1 MNPTESWTGNCPFS
15 GLFSPAAT
23 SGGYASMNLSKRI
36 KRTPGSDSFRQAG
49 ASQFA
54 AVSRSVALFS
64 GALVLSGCMGAPVMT
79 TNTTQTE
86 QAQGTALR
94 GRVHGGQQP
103 IVGARVYLFAADAT
117 GYGKASDS
125 LLTSPGYVTT
135 DANGNFSITSD
146 YTCPSASTQVYL
158 YSVGGNPGSGT
169 NSAAG
174 LMAGLGSCGA
184 LSSAGSSYPFIF
196 VNEVSTIATA
206 YSIAGYA
213 TDATHVSSSST
224 ALAATGVA
232 NAFATIPNL
241 ETLSTGTALSTTPVS
256 GGSVPQAKIDTL
268 ANILAACINSSGST
282 SAPCTTL
289 LSNAL
294 SVGTTGTTPTDTAT
308 AAINIAHNPVA
319 NMANLFAL
327 QTANSPFMPDLSAV
341 PNDFTIAIVIS
352 GGSGSEFG
360 YPEYVA
366 IDASGNVWVTNTTPY
381 CCEWGAVSEFSNTGA
396 NINNTQYF
404 GFGMSYPMGIAI
416 DATGN
421 VWTANLGG
429 SGYAGTISKLS
440 STGAILNPTGIS
452 GSGYTAGGLT
462 AGFGIAIDTSGNVWA
477 GNSGSN
483 SVNSL
488 PNDNGHG
495 TSLIELSSSGTVLSG
510 ASGFTGGGINGP
522 LGVAIDV
529 AGHVWT
535 ANSGTWTISEFSSTG
550 TAISPAGGYTGG
562 GLNDPYGIIV
572 DNGPLIIT
580 ANENDSSWSLFSDT
594 GTADSPSSGFSDGVT
609 NPFSVALDGSAS
621 VWFASSNGTL
631 EKINVAGNIVSG
643 PKGFT
648 DGYTNGFVGMAI
660 DGSGNV
666 WAVRPYGINGLST
679 GSLTEFVGAG
689 TPLVTP
695 VVANLKAPYGTQAIN
710 EP

>member
-1 MNPTESWTGNCPFS
+1 MK
-15 GLFSPAAT
+15 
-23 SGGYASMNLSKRI
+23 LSTQVNRDP
-36 KRTPGSDSFRQAG
+36 RTDSFWQTG
-49 ASQFA
+49 GSQFA
-54 AVSRSVALFS
+54 AVSRSLALFS
-64 GALVLSGCMGAPVMT
+64 SVLVLAGCTAAPVMT
-79 TNTTQTE
+79 TNTTQPE
-86 QAQGTALR
+86 QTPGTALK

-103 IVGARVYLFAADAT
+103 IVGAQVYLFAVDAT

-135 DANGNFSITSD
+135 DSNGNFAITGD

-158 YSVGGNPGSGT
+158 YAIGGDPT
-169 NSAAG
+169 PAVPNSAAG
-174 LMAGLGSCGA
+174 LMAGLGSCGSL
-184 LSSAGSSYPFIF
+184 LSGGSEYPFI
-196 VNEVSTIATA
+196 VMNEVSTVATA
-206 YSIAGYA
+206 YSIAGFA
-213 TDATHVSSSST
+213 TDATHVSSSSS

-232 NAFATIPNL
+232 NAFATVPNL
-241 ETLSTGTALSTTPVS
+241 ETLSTGTALVTTPA
-256 GGSVPQAKIDTL
+256 GNGMVPQSEINTL
-268 ANILAACINSSGST
+268 ANILAACINSSGPS

-294 SVGTTGTTPTDTAT
+294 SGGTTGTAPADTAT
-308 AAINIAHNPVA
+308 AAINIAHHPIAEV
-319 NMANLFAL
+319 ANLFAL
-327 QTANSPFMPDLSAV
+327 QTANSPFMPDLSAA
-341 PNDFTIAIVIS
+341 PNDFTIAIVIN

-360 YPEYVA
+360 YPEYLA
-366 IDASGNVWVTNTTPY
+366 IDASGNVWVTNTEPY
-381 CCEWGAVSEFSNTGA
+381 CCVWGEVSEFSNTGV
-396 NINNTQYF
+396 NINNTGYF
-404 GFGMSYPMGIAI
+404 GFGMAYPMGIAI

-440 STGAILNPTGIS
+440 STGAILNPTGVS

-495 TSLIELSSSGTVLSG
+495 TSLVELSSSGAVLSG

-522 LGVAIDV
+522 LGVAIDP

-562 GLNDPYGIIV
+562 GLNDPYGIVV
-572 DNGPLIIT
+572 DNGPLIWT
-580 ANENDSSWSLFSDT
+580 ANENNSSWSLFSDT
-594 GTADSPSSGFSDGVT
+594 GTAYSGTGGYSGDGVT
-609 NPFSVALDGSAS
+609 HPFSIELDGSTAI
-621 VWFASSNGTL
+621 WIASSNGTL
-631 EKINVAGNIVSG
+631 QEFNAAGTLVSG

-648 DGYTNGFVGMAI
+648 DGYTNGFVGLGI

-695 VVANLKAPYGTQAIN
+695 VVANLMAPYGTQAIN

>member
-1 MNPTESWTGNCPFS
+1 
-15 GLFSPAAT
+15 
-23 SGGYASMNLSKRI
+23 MNLSTRMKRA
-36 KRTPGSDSFRQAG
+36 PGSDSIRLAG
-49 ASQFA
+49 ARQFA
-54 AVSRSVALFS
+54 AMSRS
-64 GALVLSGCMGAPVMT
+64 LVLFLGVLVVAGCTGAPVMT

-103 IVGARVYLFAADAT
+103 IVGAKVYLYAADAT

-135 DANGNFSITSD
+135 DSNGNFSITSD
-146 YTCPSASTQVYL
+146 YTCPSANTQVYL
-158 YSVGGNPGSGT
+158 YSVGGNPGSGA

-174 LMAGLGSCGA
+174 LLAGLGSCGS
-184 LSSAGSSYPFIF
+184 LNSSTFVM

-213 TDATHVSSSST
+213 TDATHVSSSSS

-232 NAFATIPNL
+232 NAFAAIPNL

-256 GGSVPQAKIDTL
+256 GGSVPQAEIDTL

-289 LSNAL
+289 LSDTL
-294 SVGTTGTTPTDTAT
+294 SGGTTGTTPTDTAT
-308 AAINIAHNPVA
+308 AAINIAHNPIA
-319 NMANLFAL
+319 NLTNLFAL

-341 PNDFTIAIVIS
+341 PNDFTIAIVIN

-381 CCEWGAVSEFSNTGA
+381 CCIWGSVSEFSNTGV
-396 NINNTQYF
+396 NVNNTQYF

-495 TSLIELSSSGTVLSG
+495 TSLVELSSSGTVLSG

-522 LGVAIDV
+522 LGVAIDP

-550 TAISPAGGYTGG
+550 TPISPSGGYTGG
-562 GLNDPYGIIV
+562 GLNDPYGIVV
-572 DNGPLIIT
+572 DNGPLIWT
-580 ANENDSSWSLFSDT
+580 ANENNSSWSLFSDT
-594 GTADSPSSGFSDGVT
+594 GTAYSGSGGYSGDGVT
-609 NPFSVALDGSAS
+609 NPFSIELDGSTAI
-621 VWFASSNGTL
+621 WIASSNGTL
-631 EKINVAGNIVSG
+631 EEFNAAGTLVSG

-679 GSLTEFVGAG
+679 GSLTEFVGAA

>member
-1 MNPTESWTGNCPFS
+1 MRFLCAIVLVSC
-15 GLFSPAAT
+15 
-23 SGGYASMNLSKRI
+23 
-36 KRTPGSDSFRQAG
+36 
-49 ASQFA
+49 
-54 AVSRSVALFS
+54 AV
-64 GALVLSGCMGAPVMT
+64 VLSGCSSKPVMT
-79 TNTTQTE
+79 TNSTQTN
-86 QAQGTALR
+86 QVQGAALY
-94 GRVHGGQQP
+94 GRVHGGQNP
-103 IVGARVYLFAADAT
+103 ISGASVYLYAADAT
-117 GYGKASDS
+117 GYGKSSDS
-125 LLTSPGYVTT
+125 LLKSPGYVMT
-135 DANGNFSITSD
+135 DSNGNFSITSD
-146 YTCPSASTQVYL
+146 YTCPNANTQVYL
-158 YSVGGNPGSGT
+158 YAVGGNPGAGGV

-174 LMAGLGSCGA
+174 LLAGLGPCGS
-184 LSSAGSSYPFIF
+184 LSSSTYIV

-232 NAFATIPNL
+232 NAFAAVANL
-241 ETLSTGTALSTTPVS
+241 ETQSTGTALATTPAS

-268 ANILAACINSSGST
+268 ANILAACINSSGPS

-294 SVGTTGTTPTDTAT
+294 SGGTTGTAPTDTAT
-308 AAINIAHNPVA
+308 AAINIAHNPIA

-341 PNDFTIAIVIS
+341 PNDFTIAIVIN
-352 GGSGSEFG
+352 GGAGSEFG
-360 YPEYVA
+360 YPEYLAV
-366 IDASGNVWVTNTTPY
+366 DASGNVWVTNSQPY
-381 CCEWGAVSEFSNTGA
+381 CCIWGEVSEFSNTGV

-429 SGYAGTISKLS
+429 SGYSGTISKLS

-483 SVNSL
+483 SLNSL

-495 TSLIELSSSGTVLSG
+495 TSLVELSSSGTVLSG

-522 LGVAIDV
+522 LGVAIDP

-535 ANSGTWTISEFSSTG
+535 ANSGNWTISEFSSTG

-562 GLNDPYGIIV
+562 GLNDPYGIVV
-572 DNGPLIIT
+572 DNGPLIWT

-594 GTADSPSSGFSDGVT
+594 GTAYSGSSGYSGDGVT
-609 NPFSVALDGSAS
+609 NPFSIELDGSTAI
-621 VWFASSNGTL
+621 WIASSNGTL
-631 EKINVAGNIVSG
+631 QEFNAAGTLVSG

-679 GSLTEFVGAG
+679 GSLTEFVGAA

-695 VVANLKAPYGTQAIN
+695 VVANLMAPYGTQAIN

>member
-1 MNPTESWTGNCPFS
+1 
-15 GLFSPAAT
+15 
-23 SGGYASMNLSKRI
+23 MNLSTRI
-36 KRTPGSDSFRQAG
+36 KRAPGSDSIRLAG
-49 ASQFA
+49 ARQFA
-54 AVSRSVALFS
+54 AMSRRLVLFS
-64 GALVLSGCMGAPVMT
+64 SVLVVAGCTGAPVMT

-103 IVGARVYLFAADAT
+103 IVGAKVYLYAADAT

-135 DANGNFSITSD
+135 DSNGNFSITSD
-146 YTCPSASTQVYL
+146 YTCPSANTQVYL
-158 YSVGGNPGSGT
+158 YSVGGNPGSGA

-174 LMAGLGSCGA
+174 LMAGLGSCGS
-184 LSSAGSSYPFIF
+184 LNSSTYILM
-196 VNEVSTIATA
+196 NEVSTIATA

-213 TDATHVSSSST
+213 TDATHVSSSSS

-232 NAFATIPNL
+232 NAFAAIPNL

-256 GGSVPQAKIDTL
+256 GGSVPQAEIDTL

-289 LSNAL
+289 LSDTL
-294 SVGTTGTTPTDTAT
+294 SGGTTGTTPTDTAT
-308 AAINIAHNPVA
+308 AAINIAHNPIA
-319 NMANLFAL
+319 NLTNLFAL

-341 PNDFTIAIVIS
+341 PNDFTIAIVIN

-381 CCEWGAVSEFSNTGA
+381 CCIWGSVSEFSNTGV

-495 TSLIELSSSGTVLSG
+495 TSLVELSSSGTVLSG

-522 LGVAIDV
+522 LGVAIDP

-550 TAISPAGGYTGG
+550 TPISPSGGYTGG
-562 GLNDPYGIIV
+562 GLNDPYGIVV
-572 DNGPLIIT
+572 DNGPLIWT
-580 ANENDSSWSLFSDT
+580 ANENNSSWSLFSDT
-594 GTADSPSSGFSDGVT
+594 GTAYSGSGGYSGDGVT
-609 NPFSVALDGSAS
+609 NPFSIELDGSTAI
-621 VWFASSNGTL
+621 WIASSNGTL
-631 EKINVAGNIVSG
+631 EEFNAAGTLVSG

-679 GSLTEFVGAG
+679 GSLTEFVGAA